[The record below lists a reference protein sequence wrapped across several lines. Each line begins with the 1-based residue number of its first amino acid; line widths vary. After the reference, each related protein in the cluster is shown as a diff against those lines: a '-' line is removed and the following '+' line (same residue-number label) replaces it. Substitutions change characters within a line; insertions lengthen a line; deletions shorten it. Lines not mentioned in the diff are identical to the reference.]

1 MAEPSSAPRSSAGSH
16 KLDRLGYAAWA
27 AIALSLVLI
36 FFVARTADAAMGGEL
51 QRIFYFHVPSAWIA
65 YLAFA
70 IVFIASIAY
79 LRTGSSKWDLLA
91 GGAAEI
97 GVVFCSLVLIT
108 GPIWAAPVWGTWW
121 QWDARLTSALVLWL
135 TYVGYLF
142 LRALS
147 TEPARTGRL
156 AAVVGIAGFVNVPI
170 VHFSVQWWR
179 TLHPSGPTPANPA
192 EASGLGGPEM
202 LTFFVALAAFTL
214 LFAWLLGTRVR
225 LGHLERVVDALE
237 LARARAEIEPTPP
250 PRARIAAPAGL
261 EEGSPRR
268 ASRLEGAVE

>member
-1 MAEPSSAPRSSAGSH
+1 MPPTPARSSRN
-16 KLDRLGYAAWA
+16 LTLLGYAAWVSVA
-27 AIALSLVLI
+27 VSLFLV
-36 FFVARTADAAMGGEL
+36 FFVARKADVTMGGEL
-51 QRIFYFHVPSAWIA
+51 QRIFYFHVPSAWVA

-79 LRTGSSKWDLLA
+79 LRTGNDRWDLLA
-91 GGAAEI
+91 GGAAET
-97 GVVFCSLVLIT
+97 GVVFCTLVLIT

-142 LRALS
+142 LRSLS

-179 TLHPSGPTPANPA
+179 TLHPSGPTLANPTD
-192 EASGLGGPEM
+192 ASGLGGPEV
-202 LTFFVALAAFTL
+202 LTFLVSLVAFTL
-214 LFAWLLGTRVR
+214 LFAWLLATRVR
-225 LGHLERVVDALE
+225 LGRLQRAVDALE
-237 LARARAEIEPTPP
+237 LARARAEVEPP
-250 PRARIAAPAGL
+250 PRARAPIAAPSSA
-261 EEGSPRR
+261 
-268 ASRLEGAVE
+268 AGAVE

>member
-1 MAEPSSAPRSSAGSH
+1 MPEPSPTPPSGGGSRR
-16 KLDRLGYAAWA
+16 LVGLGYAAWA
-27 AIALSLVLI
+27 AIAITLVLV

-51 QRIFYFHVPSAWIA
+51 QRIFYFHVPSAWVA

-70 IVFIASIAY
+70 VVFVASIAY
-79 LRTGSSKWDLLA
+79 LRTGSAKWDLLA

-108 GPIWAAPVWGTWW
+108 GPIWARPVWGTWW

-147 TEPARTGRL
+147 TEPARVGRL

-179 TLHPSGPTPANPA
+179 TLHPNGPTLADPTR
-192 EASGLGGPEM
+192 ASGLGGPEV

-225 LGHLERVVDALE
+225 LGRLEREVDALE
-237 LARARAEIEPTPP
+237 LAQARAEAGPAPR
-250 PRARIAAPAGL
+250 PRAPIT
-261 EEGSPRR
+261 EGSPRR
-268 ASRLEGAVE
+268 ASPLSGAVE

>member
-1 MAEPSSAPRSSAGSH
+1 MPAPTSGPSR
-16 KLDRLGYAAWA
+16 KLDRLGYVAWA
-27 AIALSLVLI
+27 AVALSLVLV
-36 FFVARTADAAMGGEL
+36 FFVARKADAAMGGEL
-51 QRIFYFHVPSAWIA
+51 QRIFYFHVPSAWVA

-70 IVFIASIAY
+70 IVFVASIAY

-97 GVVFCSLVLIT
+97 GVVFCTLVLIT

-142 LRALS
+142 LRVLS

-214 LFAWLLGTRVR
+214 LFAWLLATRVR
-225 LGHLERVVDALE
+225 LGGLEREVDALD
-237 LARARAEIEPTPP
+237 LAQARAEDGPAPRPRPP
-250 PRARIAAPAGL
+250 LAAPAGL
-261 EEGSPRR
+261 EEGSSRR
-268 ASRLEGAVE
+268 ASPLTGAVE